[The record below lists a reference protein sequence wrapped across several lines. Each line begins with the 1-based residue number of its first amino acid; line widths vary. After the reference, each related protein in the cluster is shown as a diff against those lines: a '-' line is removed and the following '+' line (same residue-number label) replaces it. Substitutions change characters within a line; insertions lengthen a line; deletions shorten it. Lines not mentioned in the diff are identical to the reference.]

1 MSQPTITL
9 ENPHDKF
16 FKETF
21 SRIDILTDF
30 LQAYLPADLYQL
42 IDGQSIRQ
50 ETDSYVDDAL
60 QEHFADLVFSVEL
73 AGQPVTLM
81 LLLEHKS
88 YIEDYPQIQLNQYIL
103 NVWQSQLKQKK
114 ALTPV
119 LPVVIYHGNRR
130 WKKRSVPAWFGPL
143 PATLLPFLPQFD
155 YVLINLSQP
164 GEGNFP
170 QLRTEY
176 ARLVALVLRHNR
188 RQRELLRVLE
198 TFAEQ
203 MSQWLTDSQGR
214 SLVQATLVYT
224 YFTTDLSRELIVAIF
239 TSVANK
245 TENVAMS
252 TGERLILE
260 GLEKGLEKGLEQG
273 QQLTAKKYVRGML
286 KIGMDATTIA
296 AVTDMTVR
304 QVETLIAEVRAEDGQ

>member
-1 MSQPTITL
+1 
-9 ENPHDKF
+9 
-16 FKETF
+16 
-21 SRIDILTDF
+21 
-30 LQAYLPADLYQL
+30 
-42 IDGQSIRQ
+42 
-50 ETDSYVDDAL
+50 
-60 QEHFADLVFSVEL
+60 
-73 AGQPVTLM
+73 
-81 LLLEHKS
+81 
-88 YIEDYPQIQLNQYIL
+88 
-103 NVWQSQLKQKK
+103 
-114 ALTPV
+114 
-119 LPVVIYHGNRR
+119 
-130 WKKRSVPAWFGPL
+130 
-143 PATLLPFLPQFD
+143 
-155 YVLINLSQP
+155 
-164 GEGNFP
+164 
-170 QLRTEY
+170 
-176 ARLVALVLRHNR
+176 
-188 RQRELLRVLE
+188 LE

-260 GLEKGLEKGLEQG
+260 GLEKG